1 MGAVLF
7 YVEHAVRLRDSKT
20 CTEEKAYWLIPGY
33 SLVEYKEIKD
43 IDFSAPKT
51 IKKRLNDM
59 ANGEE
64 QVSFKRYSTYP
75 SRSDEEKK
83 NFFERINNSGSEP
96 AILSILL
103 GFAKKY
109 EPSVI
114 SKKFPT
120 SMSDLF
126 DVKNVELSLEE
137 LQERCKT
144 IIFTV
149 TQNQVE
155 NVEKSARLQVKSSK
169 WNYFRSERI
178 TASKFRHGITFKKP
192 N

>member
-1 MGAVLF
+1 
-7 YVEHAVRLRDSKT
+7 
-20 CTEEKAYWLIPGY
+20 
-33 SLVEYKEIKD
+33 
-43 IDFSAPKT
+43 
-51 IKKRLNDM
+51 
-59 ANGEE
+59 
-64 QVSFKRYSTYP
+64 
-75 SRSDEEKK
+75 
-83 NFFERINNSGSEP
+83 
-96 AILSILL
+96 
-103 GFAKKY
+103 
-109 EPSVI
+109 
-114 SKKFPT
+114 
-120 SMSDLF
+120 MSDLF

-155 NVEKSARLQVKSSK
+155 NVEKSTRLQVKSSK